1 MNKDVFCEAL
11 SAVVEPDYAAALNA
25 PAHTFSPRFEKKMER
40 LVQKQRTMVSHLP
53 LVFASLACVV
63 AVSFILNRFGIL
75 PNLIPTRGNT
85 GGSYSTFI
93 QKQVL
98 MRDILDDDLLQQIS
112 TLLIADTEKGNYD
125 QVPVPGDINY
135 KPVRMYTIPLEGD
148 ALKNWLQVLYDQKA
162 LAYYDITNIEDES
175 SIKYTRRIQL
185 HYITQD
191 GQRGIF
197 GRLVEVEGEYAW
209 FAISDVFIKDESV
222 KHPAVR
228 FYFEGDQIPEELADM
243 LYQ

>member
-11 SAVVEPDYAAALNA
+11 SAAVEPDYAAALNA

-40 LVQKQRTMVSHLP
+40 MGRKRSMTRSLP

-63 AVSFILNRFGIL
+63 AVSFVLNRFGIL
-75 PNLIPTRGNT
+75 PDLIPTRGNT

-98 MRDILDDDLLQQIS
+98 MRDILDDNLLQQIS

-125 QVPVPGDINY
+125 QLPVPGDINY
-135 KPVRMYTIPLEGD
+135 NPVRMYTIPLEGD
-148 ALKNWLQVLYDQKA
+148 ALKNWLQILYDQKV
-162 LAYYDITNIEDES
+162 LAYYDITNTEDGS
-175 SIKYTRRIQL
+175 LIKYTRKIQL

-197 GRLVEVEGEYAW
+197 GRLAEVEGEYAW
-209 FAISDVFIKDESV
+209 LSISDVFIKDESV

-228 FYFEGDQIPEELADM
+228 FFFEGDQIPEELADM